1 MTHFKIKVRHIH
13 LEVFPPD
20 CEESQLKEAKN
31 AKESSVS
38 AITCQ
43 HSIIC
48 MQIRHEP
55 ITSL

>member
-43 HSIIC
+43 HSMI
-48 MQIRHEP
+48 P
-55 ITSL
+55 Y